1 MAGVEALGFGV
12 DLLGS
17 MLNYQSQTN
26 ANNTN
31 MAMNQANIE
40 YQREAAEKQMQFQRE
55 ERLAAQE
62 YNSPANQAK
71 LYSEAGFNPYMM
83 MEKGTSFAPTQ
94 AQSGSALGAPS
105 MIPYQ
110 AQQIDLSSLSQ
121 SVNSLFDNKIKREQA
136 EALEYQ
142 NDNKELTYQMNILE
156 QYENIANKQV
166 KTAQD
171 YEQLEL
177 LRSALR
183 VSQKTEK
190 HRISQARSDA
200 QAAQAQADMLDSQ
213 VFDHITQRS
222 LRYAMAQSGYRISR
236 HQETELIEKIG
247 LLRQQIITEGLTQ
260 KQISKNIDK
269 IFEETLGIKTENLLK
284 GQEYVINTPRE
295 MKAQTEADMYSG
307 SSNYRAYQFGL
318 RMLDDFKKSFL
329 PEIAPIS
336 INK

>member
-55 ERLAAQE
+55 ERLATQE
-62 YNSPANQAK
+62 YNSPKNQAK
-71 LYSEAGFNPYMM
+71 LYSEAGLNPYMM
-83 MEKGTSFAPTQ
+83 MEKGTSFSPSV

-142 NDNKELTYQMNILE
+142 NDNKELTYQMQILD
-156 QYENIANKQV
+156 QYETIANKRV
-166 KTAQD
+166 KTKQD
-171 YEQLEL
+171 FEQLEL

-183 VSQKTEK
+183 VSQKTEQF
-190 HRISQARSDA
+190 RISQSRSDA

-222 LRYAMAQSGYRISR
+222 LRYATAESGYRISR
-236 HQETELIEKIG
+236 RQESELIEKIG
-247 LLRQQIITEGLTQ
+247 FLRQQILTEGLTQ

-269 IFEETLGIKTENLLK
+269 IFEETLGIKTDNLLK
-284 GQEYVINTPRE
+284 GQQYAINYPRA
-295 MKAQTEADMYSG
+295 MKAQTEADMYGG

-318 RMLDDFKKSFL
+318 KMVDQFKKAFL

-336 INK
+336 VNK